1 MFLQSLNVEEYV
13 MTFNY
18 IANIAGKNETQ
29 KHIVFYLSIYVSGAY
44 TGGLSW

>member
-18 IANIAGKNETQ
+18 IANRRWDDLTEHRFQ
-29 KHIVFYLSIYVSGAY
+29 IVPKQNIP
-44 TGGLSW
+44 